1 MATEDKVTSDHLDL
15 EAQRREFWLRPYVW
29 LPCVFLCI
37 ILWGSAFPAVKTG
50 YNLFAID
57 STSHT
62 AVPSLLLF
70 AGSRFSLAGLL
81 TLIVTSILDRE
92 VRLPKQ
98 INWRD
103 IAILSVFQT
112 ILQYGLFFISLS
124 NTTGATGSILASTSS
139 FMAIILAGWF
149 FPADRFGLTKVW
161 GCILG
166 FGGVVVLNLMGGPQ
180 NWGFS
185 LMGEGFMLISAL
197 STAFGNVISKKMTER
212 NHPRLLSGWQ
222 FVLGGCILMLIGGVT
237 GGRLQAT
244 TPWAWILLLYL
255 AALSSTAFSL
265 WTTML
270 KYHSVSKLSIFK
282 SLIPIVGTVGSGI
295 FLREDVLQ
303 WRYILALILV
313 ISGIIVINIKPTT
326 IKQSVSDQ

>member
-1 MATEDKVTSDHLDL
+1 MVEDMATEDKVTSDHLDL

-62 AVPSLLLF
+62 AVPSLLLL

-124 NTTGATGSILASTSS
+124 NTTGATGSILASTSLVYGNYFGRLVFPGGS
-139 FMAIILAGWF
+139 FRSDQSLGLYTGFWGCRCTQPDGWTTKLGIQSNGRRF
-149 FPADRFGLTKVW
+149 HVDFGLKW
-161 GCILG
+161 HLA
-166 FGGVVVLNLMGGPQ
+166 
-180 NWGFS
+180 
-185 LMGEGFMLISAL
+185 MLL
-197 STAFGNVISKKMTER
+197 VKMTEKK
-212 NHPRLLSGWQ
+212 
-222 FVLGGCILMLIGGVT
+222 
-237 GGRLQAT
+237 
-244 TPWAWILLLYL
+244 
-255 AALSSTAFSL
+255 SS
-265 WTTML
+265 
-270 KYHSVSKLSIFK
+270 
-282 SLIPIVGTVGSGI
+282 
-295 FLREDVLQ
+295 
-303 WRYILALILV
+303 
-313 ISGIIVINIKPTT
+313 
-326 IKQSVSDQ
+326 

>member
-1 MATEDKVTSDHLDL
+1 MVEDMATEDKVTSDHLDL

-112 ILQYGLFFISLS
+112 ILQYGLFFISCPIRRGRLVLS
-124 NTTGATGSILASTSS
+124 WLRHPCLWQLFWQVG
-139 FMAIILAGWF
+139 

-166 FGGVVVLNLMGGPQ
+166 FGVVV
-180 NWGFS
+180 
-185 LMGEGFMLISAL
+185 
-197 STAFGNVISKKMTER
+197 
-212 NHPRLLSGWQ
+212 
-222 FVLGGCILMLIGGVT
+222 
-237 GGRLQAT
+237 
-244 TPWAWILLLYL
+244 
-255 AALSSTAFSL
+255 
-265 WTTML
+265 
-270 KYHSVSKLSIFK
+270 
-282 SLIPIVGTVGSGI
+282 
-295 FLREDVLQ
+295 
-303 WRYILALILV
+303 
-313 ISGIIVINIKPTT
+313 PT
-326 IKQSVSDQ
+326 